1 MNKRQLGVRVFVY
14 GSLLPGL
21 SNHQV
26 VLPYIRETASG
37 TIPGR
42 LVDVGEYPAA
52 VRDQASRNSASVI
65 QGLWLT
71 IDPSGLVL
79 LDELED
85 FYGIE
90 ELNDY
95 ERIWV
100 RDIHHRN
107 LEGWVYIWPA
117 DRGCPAVSEVFW
129 PDYLKKLTGK

>member
-1 MNKRQLGVRVFVY
+1 VFVY

-21 SNHQV
+21 SNHHV
-26 VLPYIRETASG
+26 VLPYIRETAVNGVIS
-37 TIPGR
+37 GR

-52 VRDQASRNSASVI
+52 VRDLASRINASVI

-71 IDPSGLVL
+71 IDPRGLVL
-79 LDELED
+79 LDELEE

-100 RDIHHRN
+100 RDIHHLN
-107 LEGWVYIWPA
+107 LEGWVYIWPE
-117 DRGCPAVSEVFW
+117 DRGCPPVAEVYW
-129 PDYLKKLTGK
+129 PDYSNKLTGK

>member
-1 MNKRQLGVRVFVY
+1 MNKRQHGVRVFIY

-21 SNHQV
+21 SNHHV
-26 VLPYIRETASG
+26 VSSYIRESVNG
-37 TIPGR
+37 VISGR

-52 VRDQASRNSASVI
+52 VRDQDSKAGASVI

-71 IDPSGLVL
+71 IEPSGLVL
-79 LDELED
+79 LDELEE

-100 RDIHHRN
+100 RDIHHPN
-107 LEGWVYIWPA
+107 LEGWVYVWPE
-117 DRGCPAVSEVFW
+117 DRGFPPVAEVYW
-129 PDYLKKLTGK
+129 PDYLNKLTGK

>member
-1 MNKRQLGVRVFVY
+1 M
-14 GSLLPGL
+14 
-21 SNHQV
+21 
-26 VLPYIRETASG
+26 PYIRETASG

-79 LDELED
+79 LDELEE

-100 RDIHHRN
+100 RDIHHPN
-107 LEGWVYIWPA
+107 LEGWVYIWSD